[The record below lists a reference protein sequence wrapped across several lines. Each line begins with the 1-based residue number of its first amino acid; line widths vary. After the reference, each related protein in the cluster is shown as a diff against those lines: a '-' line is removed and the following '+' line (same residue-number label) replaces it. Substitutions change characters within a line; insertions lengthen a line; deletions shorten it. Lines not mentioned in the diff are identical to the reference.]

1 MKKVL
6 LTILC
11 CVLLIGSIPVASFAA
26 VGGGEIAVP
35 FYNNTTLFNPKFTID
50 EAGVAKA
57 VASYVGK
64 PNIVTSVTV
73 TTKIEKKNSDGTWSI
88 VDIGTPNNT
97 WVDTTQNITLSAYH
111 TVQVSRGTYR
121 AVFDY
126 VVSGT
131 GGADDVEQI
140 IIERTY

>member
-35 FYNNTTLFNPKFTID
+35 LYNNASKIRGTFTINESG
-50 EAGVAKA
+50 EASLN
-57 VASYVGK
+57 ASCIGISSTT
-64 PNIVTSVTV
+64 NSITITS
-73 TTKIEKKNSDGTWSI
+73 KIEKKNSDGTWSI
-88 VDIGTPNNT
+88 VDIGTSNNT
-97 WVDTTQNITLSAYH
+97 WVDSTTNLVLVVNHSATLSN
-111 TVQVSRGTYR
+111 GTYR